1 MQHHRYGLGVF
12 LVVVGGVFLSTNGI
26 MLRNIEQADGWQ
38 ILFYRGMTFAG
49 IAIVLISVTAYGVV
63 DVTKD
68 RQKNCLTCPIC
79 HILHARLEAGLT
91 Q

>member
-12 LVVVGGVFLSTNGI
+12 LVVVGGVFLSANGI

-38 ILFYRGMTFAG
+38 ILFYRGMTVAG

-63 DVTKD
+63 EITKD
-68 RQKNCLTCPIC
+68 RQKI
-79 HILHARLEAGLT
+79 A
-91 Q
+91 

>member
-12 LVVVGGVFLSTNGI
+12 LVVFGGVFLSTNGI

-38 ILFYRGMTFAG
+38 IFFYRGMTVAG

-63 DVTKD
+63 EITKD
-68 RQKNCLTCPIC
+68 RQKKI
-79 HILHARLEAGLT
+79 A
-91 Q
+91 